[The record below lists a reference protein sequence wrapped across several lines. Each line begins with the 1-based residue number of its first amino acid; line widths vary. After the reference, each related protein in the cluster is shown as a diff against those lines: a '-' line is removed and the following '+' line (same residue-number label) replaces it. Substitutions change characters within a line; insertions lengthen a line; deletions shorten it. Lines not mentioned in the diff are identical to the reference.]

1 MDCEN
6 MIMKKTHKCPMVEI
20 HREPQDCI
28 KEKCYFWELDHS
40 KCKWMQTK

>member
-1 MDCEN
+1 